1 MPRSSSCSSEHWPLA
16 LRGVGHARASLL
28 YVPGRVTCQYLGMS
42 EHDSFEDR
50 LRAMADQIGESVR
63 RMSELDWEEFGER
76 YGIDAE
82 RARAFADAANQW
94 LGHGVSGGEPPSGQ
108 DRQADPDSAGSDSQV
123 AQGAGPGQP
132 DKPGPHPLDLPNGR
146 QGLALSALDS
156 GRWTV
161 RSGTNQLVG
170 SGEGTPPSEAADVVS
185 ELRAR
190 DWITADGALTLVGR
204 HALGRWCRTAED
216 PARLPPEPDAPPA

>member
-1 MPRSSSCSSEHWPLA
+1 MW
-16 LRGVGHARASLL
+16 
-28 YVPGRVTCQYLGMS
+28 GMS

-50 LRAMADQIGESVR
+50 LRAMADQISQSVR
-63 RMSELDWEEFGER
+63 RMSEVDLEEFAER

-82 RARAFADAANQW
+82 RARAFADAAGQW
-94 LGHGVSGGEPPSGQ
+94 LSDRVPSDEPPFGQ
-108 DRQADPDSAGSDSQV
+108 NQHRDPDSPAPAGSDAQ
-123 AQGAGPGQP
+123 ATQGAGAGQAP
-132 DKPGPHPLDLPNGR
+132 QKSGPHPLDLPSGR

-161 RSGTNQLVG
+161 RPGSNQLVG
-170 SGEGTPPSEAADVVS
+170 SGEGPPPSGAADLVS

-190 DWITADGALTLVGR
+190 DWITADGALTLTGR

-216 PARLPPEPDAPPA
+216 PSRLPPEPDASPA

>member
-1 MPRSSSCSSEHWPLA
+1 
-16 LRGVGHARASLL
+16 
-28 YVPGRVTCQYLGMS
+28 MS

-50 LRAMADQIGESVR
+50 LRAMADQISQSVR
-63 RMSELDWEEFGER
+63 RMSEGDLEEFAER

-82 RARAFADAANQW
+82 RARGFADAAGQW
-94 LGHGVSGGEPPSGQ
+94 LSDRVSSGEPLFGQ
-108 DRQADPDSAGSDSQV
+108 NQQGDPESAGHAVSAGFDAHV
-123 AQGAGPGQP
+123 AQGAGPEQAP
-132 DKPGPHPLDLPNGR
+132 NKPGPHPLDLPSGR

-161 RSGTNQLVG
+161 GPGSNDLVG
-170 SGEGTPPSEAADVVS
+170 SGEGPPPSGAADLVS

>member
-1 MPRSSSCSSEHWPLA
+1 MC
-16 LRGVGHARASLL
+16 
-28 YVPGRVTCQYLGMS
+28 GMS

-50 LRAMADQIGESVR
+50 LRAMADQISQSVR
-63 RMSELDWEEFGER
+63 RMSEVDLEELSER

-82 RARAFADAANQW
+82 RARAFAEAAGQL
-94 LGHGVSGGEPPSGQ
+94 LGQGMSGSELFGQ
-108 DRQADPDSAGSDSQV
+108 DRHGDPDSGVSSGLDAQA

-132 DKPGPHPLDLPNGR
+132 NRPGPHPLDLPTGR

-161 RSGTNQLVG
+161 RPGSNQLVG
-170 SGEGTPPSEAADVVS
+170 TGEGTPPSNAADLVG

-216 PARLPPEPDAPPA
+216 PAPRSPEPDAPSV

>member
-1 MPRSSSCSSEHWPLA
+1 MKDTVEFGCFA
-16 LRGVGHARASLL
+16 CRGAS
-28 YVPGRVTCQYLGMS
+28 PANIWGMS

-50 LRAMADQIGESVR
+50 LRAIADQISESVQ
-63 RMSELDWEEFGER
+63 RMSEIDLDEFGER
-76 YGIDAE
+76 YGIDTE
-82 RARAFADAANQW
+82 RARAFADAASQW
-94 LGHGVSGGEPPSGQ
+94 LSHGMSSGEPLFGE
-108 DRQADPDSAGSDSQV
+108 DRNDDRDNAASARSDAQV

-132 DKPGPHPLDLPNGR
+132 HRTGPHPLDLPTGG

-161 RSGTNQLVG
+161 GPGSNQLVG
-170 SGEGTPPSEAADVVS
+170 TGEGTPPSDAADLVS

>member
-1 MPRSSSCSSEHWPLA
+1 
-16 LRGVGHARASLL
+16 
-28 YVPGRVTCQYLGMS
+28 MS

-50 LRAMADQIGESVR
+50 LRAVADQISQSVR
-63 RMSELDWEEFGER
+63 RMSEVDLDEFGEM

-82 RARAFADAANQW
+82 RARAFADAAGQW
-94 LGHGVSGGEPPSGQ
+94 LSHGMSSGEPLFGQ
-108 DRQADPDSAGSDSQV
+108 ERHGDRDSAVSARLDAQA
-123 AQGAGPGQP
+123 AQGAGPGHP
-132 DKPGPHPLDLPNGR
+132 NRPGPHPLDLPIGR

-161 RSGTNQLVG
+161 GPGSNHLVG
-170 SGEGTPPSEAADVVS
+170 TSEGTPAPEAADLVS